1 MSSKNETDR
10 SEAEILSEASR
21 LFTTV
26 RDIPYI
32 LGVDGNPANLLT
44 QKLGNCT
51 RKHLFLA
58 PKLAQLGFDVGL
70 HVATFDWR
78 DLPIPKE
85 ITSLSADPTDTH
97 LFLTATRNGEQ
108 MIVDATW
115 DSDMPEG
122 FAINDWDGTNQTAL
136 GVPALSVTTVSYQAL
151 YSRVMVGS
159 VARYFR
165 GSTPELGPFSQ
176 AFNSW
181 IARSIE

>member
-21 LFTTV
+21 LFATV
-26 RDIPYI
+26 RDVPYI

-44 QKLGNCT
+44 QRLGNCT

-58 PKLAQLGFDVGL
+58 PKLVQLGFDVQL
-70 HVATFDWR
+70 HVASFNWR
-78 DLPIPKE
+78 DLPIPE
-85 ITSLSADPTDTH
+85 EVTSQSADPTDTH
-97 LFLTATRNGEQ
+97 LFLTATRNGNE

-115 DSDMPEG
+115 DSDMPDG
-122 FAINDWDGTNQTAL
+122 FAVNSWDGTNQTTL
-136 GVPALSVTTVSYQAL
+136 GVPALSVAPVSYQAL
-151 YSRVMVGS
+151 YSRVMLGS

-165 GSTPELGPFSQ
+165 SSTPELGPFSQ

-181 IARSIE
+181 IERSIE